1 MQVLYQ
7 GLITDVLPSEVFVF
21 VTGIKIFDRQNLN
34 LVT

>member
-1 MQVLYQ
+1 MEVLYQ
-7 GLITDVLPSEVFVF
+7 GLITDVLPSEVF